1 MVSAGHDF
9 LANKSPYPPVAIFLQ
24 FFLVCCMI
32 YIPDSAREAAQLQI
46 ITTAKNLLRNAK
58 NHDFFAR
65 LTLATWVTFVLAS
78 LFIYFFTTSRSPA
91 LLLLGMLPPLLSF
104 FIYALTV
111 NRTLKPW
118 LKSFLTLA
126 SLVFIILFSLAN
138 FVFLLLIECF
148 EPVDFPLNDAAE
160 YPFVMEAYRHR
171 PLNAPDI
178 FPLQIPA
185 EATNISFHAN
195 PPLLQGGERVQLA
208 FSAPPELI
216 QAYKATLSS
225 HAQYTL
231 NFADKK
237 NWGHSYL
244 IPSQTIVT
252 NTVDPR
258 RSVFMQQFINGHI
271 SYHETVRK
279 IPDDFTVYILESK
292 LHSNHPLSYGAAI
305 SPDEDYIIFF
315 FLQG

>member
-1 MVSAGHDF
+1 
-9 LANKSPYPPVAIFLQ
+9 
-24 FFLVCCMI
+24 MI
-32 YIPDSAREAAQLQI
+32 YVLDLVREAARVQI
-46 ITTAKNLLRNAK
+46 ITMAKNLLRNAK
-58 NHDFFAR
+58 EHDFFAR
-65 LTLATWVTFVLAS
+65 LTLVTLVIFILAS

-91 LLLLGMLPPLLSF
+91 LLLLGMVPPLLSF
-104 FIYALTV
+104 LMYALTF
-111 NRTLKPW
+111 NRMLKPW
-118 LKSFLTLA
+118 LKSLLTLA
-126 SLVFIILFSLAN
+126 CLVFIILFSFAN

-148 EPVDFPLNDAAE
+148 EPIDFPLNDTAE
-160 YPFVMEAYRHR
+160 YQFIMEAYRHR
-171 PLNAPDI
+171 PLNVPDI

-185 EATNISFHAN
+185 EATHISFHAN

-231 NFADKK
+231 NSADKK
-237 NWGHSYL
+237 NWGRSYL
-244 IPSQTIVT
+244 IPSQIIVT

-258 RSVFMQQFINGHI
+258 RSVFMQQLINGHI
-271 SYHETVRK
+271 SYLETGRK

-292 LHSNHPLSYGAAI
+292 LNSNHPLSYGAAI
-305 SPDEDYIIFF
+305 SPDENFIIFF